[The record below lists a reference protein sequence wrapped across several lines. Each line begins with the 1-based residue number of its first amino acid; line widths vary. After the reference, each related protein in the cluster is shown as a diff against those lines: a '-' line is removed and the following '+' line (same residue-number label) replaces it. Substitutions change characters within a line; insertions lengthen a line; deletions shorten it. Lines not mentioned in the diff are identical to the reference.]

1 MKTLTKIYKIAEN
14 YHLFTSSLVNLWL
27 KWESI
32 HLTRTHY
39 TLTVPPTHSANWLSF
54 VTLKMDSQTPEILSN
69 FSLKMSDF
77 LIQISEPSDPIL
89 VFNLIFMLLMTPN
102 LSFNHFLGKNLAPF
116 LRLPLS
122 AGGDFSR
129 LFLYYIVDLIDI
141 VSKKKLKKSRKV

>member
-1 MKTLTKIYKIAEN
+1 
-14 YHLFTSSLVNLWL
+14 
-27 KWESI
+27 
-32 HLTRTHY
+32 
-39 TLTVPPTHSANWLSF
+39 
-54 VTLKMDSQTPEILSN
+54 MDSQTPEILSN

-129 LFLYYIVDLIDI
+129 VILLLY
-141 VSKKKLKKSRKV
+141 SR